1 MKKRDIL
8 RIKSIAALVFCMI
21 CWGLSFV
28 SNKLVLQYIPP
39 VSCAA
44 IRFLFA
50 GTIMFLILPLF
61 RKTSRKKIK
70 LPKELFPIMIL
81 SSLTGVTFYFIFEN
95 FGLTYTTAS
104 SGALVTS
111 SIPVLTLLFEVSF
124 LKRKIIS
131 AQVIGVFLSLIGVYF
146 LTGGVS
152 GEGRSSE
159 IFGNILVL
167 GSCICWVLFNF
178 FSIKLQKT
186 ADTFSVTAF
195 QNFYGALFLVPIA
208 LFELKKWQAVP
219 IHIWIHL
226 LFLALFC
233 SVICYLLYNFA
244 LRGAG
249 SVTAGAF
256 INLIPLV
263 GAIAGVCLLGDSLSG
278 MQIIGGI
285 MVLGC
290 IALIMDRK
298 K

>member
-1 MKKRDIL
+1 MRKRDTL
-8 RIKSIAALVFCMI
+8 RIKSIAALIFCMI
-21 CWGLSFV
+21 CWGISFV
-28 SNKLVLQYIPP
+28 SSKLVLQYIPP
-39 VSCAA
+39 VSSAA

-50 GTIMFLILPLF
+50 GMIMFAILPF
-61 RKTSRKKIK
+61 FKKDSGKKIK

-81 SSLTGVTFYFIFEN
+81 SSLTGVTLYFIFEN
-95 FGLTYTTAS
+95 VGLTYTTAS
-104 SGALVTS
+104 AGALVTS

-124 LKRKIIS
+124 LKRKVILTQI
-131 AQVIGVFLSLIGVYF
+131 IGVIFSLLGVYF
-146 LTGGVS
+146 LMGGAT

-167 GSCICWVLFNF
+167 GSCFCWVLFNY

-195 QNFYGALFLVPIA
+195 QNFYGAIFLVPIA
-208 LFELKKWQAVP
+208 LFEFKKWQPVP
-219 IHIWIHL
+219 IHIWVHL
-226 LFLALFC
+226 IFLSLVC
-233 SVICYLLYNFA
+233 SVLCYFLYNFA

-263 GAIAGVCLLGDSLSG
+263 GAIAGIFILGDNLSSL
-278 MQIIGGI
+278 QIFGGVL
-285 MVLGC
+285 VLGC
-290 IALIMDRK
+290 IALIMDK